1 MRSFIELVFEKYWN
15 QLLIIG
21 GIVYYFIKSKR
32 DLNHRKDEVN
42 HDILQNARIKAHQD
56 FIKAYSIA
64 DDKFMTITLELFFES
79 GHNILS
85 NEINDLE
92 RIIKNLKLK
101 ALLISSLVKKE
112 ESIYYTG
119 ISNLVINFY
128 SNGISKIDNEIP
140 ALDDKK
146 KAYRTEFQNIRD
158 TNETYLRKTITK
170 IQSYY

>member
-1 MRSFIELVFEKYWN
+1 MRSFIELIFEKYWN

-42 HDILQNARIKAHQD
+42 HDIFQNARIKAHQD

-64 DDKFMTITLELFFES
+64 DDKFMTITLELFFEP
-79 GHNILS
+79 GYDIIS
-85 NEINDLE
+85 NEINKLE
-92 RIIKNLKLK
+92 ETIKHLKLK
-101 ALLISSLVKKE
+101 AMLVSSLLKKE
-112 ESIYYTG
+112 ESVYYTA
-119 ISNLVINFY
+119 ISNSLTNFY
-128 SNGISKIDNEIP
+128 SNGIFKIDNEMP

-146 KAYRTEFQNIRD
+146 EAYRIEFQKIRD
-158 TNETYLRKTITK
+158 INETYLRKTITK